1 LDWTR
6 LEVEAIVADY
16 IEMLT
21 LELSGQ
27 SYNKTEHRKR
37 LLAKLVNR
45 SEGSIEFKHCNISAA
60 MLDMGIPYIQG
71 YKPRSNYQVL
81 LAEVITDQVQSKAS
95 LDQAALAAVQQPAIT
110 PSQNDFINVR
120 TDAPMKQHRVSEAEP
135 IYAFNA
141 VKKDYLAREAAN
153 RSLGFAGEEFVLNF
167 EHWNLVRFGQ
177 NKLADRVEHVSSTRG
192 DGLGYDILSF
202 DVTGKER
209 YIEVKTTTFGKETP
223 FYISRNEVALSK
235 IEKDKFHLYRLF
247 EFRKTP
253 KFFDLP
259 GQIDLHCTLDT
270 VTYKASFK

>member
-1 LDWTR
+1 MDWTR

-45 SEGSIEFKHCNISAA
+45 SDGSIEFKHCNISAA

-81 LAEVITDQVQSKAS
+81 LTEVISTQVQSKAS
-95 LDQAALAAVQQPAIT
+95 LDQAALAAVQQPATT
-110 PSQNDFINVR
+110 PSQSDFLNVK
-120 TDAPMKQHRVSEAEP
+120 TDAPIQQHRVSEAEP
-135 IYAFNA
+135 IYAFNP

-153 RSLGFAGEEFVLNF
+153 RSLGFAGEEFILNY
-167 EHWNLVRFGQ
+167 EHWNLIRLGKS
-177 NKLADRVEHVSSTRG
+177 KLADQVTHVSNTLG

-223 FYISRNEVALSK
+223 FYISKNEIALSK

-253 KFFDLP
+253 RFFDLA
-259 GQIDLHCTLDT
+259 GQIENYCSLDPI
-270 VTYKASFK
+270 TYRASFK

>member
-1 LDWTR
+1 MDWTR

-81 LAEVITDQVQSKAS
+81 LTEVITAQVQSKAS

-110 PSQNDFINVR
+110 PSQSDFINVK
-120 TDAPMKQHRVSEAEP
+120 TDAPVQQHRVSEAEP

-153 RSLGFAGEEFVLNF
+153 HSLGLAGEKFVLNF
-167 EHWNLVRFGQ
+167 EHWNLIRLGQ
-177 NKLADRVEHVSSTRG
+177 NKLADRVEHISSTRG

>member
-1 LDWTR
+1 MDWTR

-37 LLAKLVNR
+37 LQTKLVNR

-60 MLDMGIPYIQG
+60 MLDMGIPPIPG
-71 YKPRSNYQVL
+71 YKPRFNYQAL
-81 LAEVITDQVQSKAS
+81 LSEVIALQVQNKAS
-95 LDQAALAAVQQPAIT
+95 LEQAALAAVQQPAVT
-110 PSQNDFINVR
+110 PSQSNFINVK
-120 TDAPMKQHRVSEAEP
+120 TDAPVQQHRVSEAEP

-141 VKKDYLAREAAN
+141 IKKDYLAREAAN
-153 RSLGFAGEEFVLNF
+153 RSLGLAGEEFVLNF
-167 EHWNLVRFGQ
+167 EHWNLVRLGQ

-192 DGLGYDILSF
+192 DGLGYDVLSF
-202 DVTGKER
+202 DVNGKER
-209 YIEVKTTTFGKETP
+209 YIEVKTTTFAKETP

>member
-1 LDWTR
+1 MDWTR

-45 SEGSIEFKHCNISAA
+45 SDGSIEFKHCNISAA

-81 LAEVITDQVQSKAS
+81 LTEVISTQVQSKAS
-95 LDQAALAAVQQPAIT
+95 LDQAALAAVHQPATT
-110 PSQNDFINVR
+110 PSQSDFLNVK
-120 TDAPMKQHRVSEAEP
+120 TDAPAQQHRVSEAQP
-135 IYAFNA
+135 IYAFNP

-153 RSLGFAGEEFVLNF
+153 HSLGFAGEEFILNY
-167 EHWNLVRFGQ
+167 EHWNLIRLGKS
-177 NKLADRVEHVSSTRG
+177 KLADQVTHVSNTLG

-223 FYISRNEVALSK
+223 FYISKNEIALSK

-253 KFFDLP
+253 RFFDLA
-259 GQIDLHCTLDT
+259 GQIENHCSLDPI
-270 VTYKASFK
+270 TYRASFK

>member
-1 LDWTR
+1 MDWTR

-153 RSLGFAGEEFVLNF
+153 RSLGFAGEEFILNF

-223 FYISRNEVALSK
+223 FYISKNEIALSK

-253 KFFDLP
+253 KFFDLA
-259 GQIDLHCTLDT
+259 GQIENHCSLDPI
-270 VTYKASFK
+270 TYRASFK

>member
-1 LDWTR
+1 MDWTR

-27 SYNKTEHRKR
+27 SYSKTEHRNR

-45 SEGSIEFKHCNISAA
+45 NKGSIEFKHCNISAA

-71 YKPRSNYQVL
+71 YKPRSKYQIL
-81 LAEVITDQVQSKAS
+81 LSEVIASQLQNKTS
-95 LDQAALAAVQQPAIT
+95 LDQAALAAVQQPAFT
-110 PSQNDFINVR
+110 PSQSNFINVK
-120 TDAPMKQHRVSEAEP
+120 TAAPVQQHRVSEAEP

-167 EHWNLVRFGQ
+167 EHWNLIRLGQ

-192 DGLGYDILSF
+192 DGLGYDVLSF

-247 EFRKTP
+247 EFKKTP

>member
-1 LDWTR
+1 MDWTR

-27 SYNKTEHRKR
+27 LYNKTEHRKR
-37 LLAKLVNR
+37 LLVKLVNR

-81 LAEVITDQVQSKAS
+81 LTEVIAAQVQSKVS

-110 PSQNDFINVR
+110 PSQSDFINVK
-120 TDAPMKQHRVSEAEP
+120 TDAPVQQHRVSEAEP

-153 RSLGFAGEEFVLNF
+153 HSLGLAGEKFVLNF
-167 EHWNLVRFGQ
+167 EHWNLIRLGQ
-177 NKLADRVEHVSSTRG
+177 NKLADRVEHISSTRG